1 MRTGHNHC
9 FSAAVKIF
17 VFLCATVGVF
27 LAVDVRRTWVLTV
40 LALAYL
46 AFQRE
51 WRQALNWLV
60 FYGLVSLLL
69 FLNIRH
75 NIRIKF
81 ISEFYVYTFWLL
93 TPVFVTAW
101 DIISEPPGNM
111 SAFLS
116 RLRAPSGFVLG
127 MLVIFRFFPTM
138 KAAFRSLRESMR
150 NRGLFGA
157 PHMLRHPLTTL
168 EYILVPMLLGCLQ
181 TADHLAASAVS
192 RGIEAP
198 VKRESYYDQ
207 KMKPRDR
214 VCMLCALTATLLFL
228 LCRSIG

>member
-1 MRTGHNHC
+1 MRTGHNRC

-17 VFLCATVGVF
+17 VFFCAMAGVF
-27 LAVDVRRTWVLTV
+27 LAADVKRTWILTAFG
-40 LALAYL
+40 LIYL
-46 AFQRE
+46 AFQCE
-51 WRQALNWLV
+51 WRQMLSWLV

-69 FLNIRH
+69 VLNIRH
-75 NIRIKF
+75 NIHIKF

-93 TPVFVTAW
+93 TPVFITAW

-157 PHMLRHPLTTL
+157 PHILRHPLATL
-168 EYILVPMLLGCLQ
+168 EYILVPLLLRCLQ
-181 TADHLAASAVS
+181 TADQLAASAVS

-207 KMKPRDR
+207 KMKPKDHI
-214 VCMLCALTATLLFL
+214 CMLCAGTATLFFL
-228 LCRSIG
+228 LCWSVG

>member
-1 MRTGHNHC
+1 MGPGYNRC

-17 VFLCATVGVF
+17 VFFCAMVGVF
-27 LAVDVRRTWVLTV
+27 LATDVKRIWILTV
-40 LALAYL
+40 LALIYL
-46 AFQRE
+46 AFQCE
-51 WRQALNWLV
+51 WRQVLSWLV

-75 NIRIKF
+75 HIHIKF
-81 ISEFYVYTFWLL
+81 ISEFYVYTFWFL
-93 TPVFVTAW
+93 TPVFITAW

-116 RLRAPSGFVLG
+116 RRRAPSGLVLG

-138 KAAFRSLRESMR
+138 KAALRSLWESLR
-150 NRGLFGA
+150 NRGLFRA
-157 PHMLRHPLTTL
+157 SQILCHPLTTL
-168 EYILVPMLLGCLQ
+168 EYIMVPLLLRCLQ
-181 TADHLAASAVS
+181 IADQLAASAVS

-207 KMKPRDR
+207 KIQPKDR
-214 VCMLCALTATLLFL
+214 VCMLCAGTATLFFL
-228 LCRSIG
+228 LCRSKG